1 MSLFRNLLILIVLV
15 LVGAL
20 VAQLLVQDPGYVLV
34 RYRGMDYTTTLAAAV
49 LIGLGALLALWLVW
63 KMLSMPLVALRRRRE
78 RAVRARFTDGL
89 EALHL
94 GHWQRAERL
103 LDETARHPAAD
114 DDGVTAIARVGAA
127 RAA

>member
-15 LVGAL
+15 LLGAL

-49 LIGLGALLALWLVW
+49 LIALGVLLALWLVW
-63 KMLSMPLVALRRRRE
+63 KMLSMPLAALRRRRD
-78 RAVRARFTDGL
+78 RATRARFTDGL
-89 EALHL
+89 EALHQ

-103 LDETARHPAAD
+103 LDEAARHPRAD
-114 DDGVTAIARVGAA
+114 EDGVAALARVGA
-127 RAA
+127 